1 MADPDRRLNAWRDDL
16 ADESLKGKVASARFV
31 KGKRRQASQ
40 VLAVHPEP
48 DIDSG
53 MLTQYLFGEVVK
65 VFEEDDGWAWCQSE
79 RDGYVG
85 YVDAAGLAPS
95 IIATTHE
102 VAVPRTYV
110 YLEPDLKSPTFGF
123 LGMCSG
129 LRVLGT
135 EGKFSRIEM
144 RGSEDGGW
152 IFTTHLA
159 AKGEHPADFVS
170 VAQRFLETPYLWGAR
185 DGTGLDCSGLIQLA
199 LMRAGI
205 EAPRDSDMLAASIGS
220 ELADWQGKL
229 RRGDLVFWR
238 GHCGIM
244 VDGSRLL
251 HAHAT
256 AMLVQVEPLDE
267 VIGRIMKIEK
277 NPVSIVRR
285 LAPAG

>member
-16 ADESLKGKVASARFV
+16 ADERLKGKVASARFV

-53 MLTQYLFGEVVK
+53 MLTQYLFGETVK

-135 EGKFSRIEM
+135 EGGFSQIEM

-170 VAQRFLETPYLWGAR
+170 VAERFLETPYLWGAR

-205 EAPRDSDMLAASIGS
+205 EAPRDSDMLAASVGS

-229 RRGDLVFWR
+229 RRGDLVFWP

-256 AMLVQVEPLDE
+256 AMLVQVEPLEE
-267 VIGRIMKIEK
+267 VIARIMKVEK
-277 NPVSIVRR
+277 NPVSVVRR
-285 LAPAG
+285 PAQAG

>member
-16 ADESLKGKVASARFV
+16 ADERLKGKVASARFV

-53 MLTQYLFGEVVK
+53 MLTQYLFGEIVK
-65 VFEEDDGWAWCQSE
+65 VFEEDDGWAWCQGE

-95 IIATTHE
+95 IIATSHE

-129 LRVLGT
+129 VRVLGT
-135 EGKFSRIEM
+135 EEKFSRIEM

-152 IFTTHLA
+152 IFTSHLA

-170 VAQRFLETPYLWGAR
+170 VAERFLETPYLWGAK

-205 EAPRDSDMLAASIGS
+205 DAPRDSDMLAAAVGS

-244 VDGSRLL
+244 VDASRLL

-277 NPVSIVRR
+277 NPVSVVRR
-285 LAPAG
+285 LAAAG

>member
-1 MADPDRRLNAWRDDL
+1 MADLDRRLNAWRDDL
-16 ADESLKGKVASARFV
+16 ADERLKGKVKAGRFV

-53 MLTQYLFGEVVK
+53 MLTQYLFGETVK
-65 VFEEDDGWAWCQSE
+65 VFEEEDGWAWCQSE

-85 YVDAAGLAPS
+85 YVDEAGLAPS

-129 LRVLGT
+129 VRVLGS

-152 IFTTHLA
+152 IFSSHLA
-159 AKGEHPADFVS
+159 GKDEHPEDFVT
-170 VAQRFLETPYLWGAR
+170 VAERFLDTPYLWGAR
-185 DGTGLDCSGLIQLA
+185 DGTGLDCSGLIQLS

-205 EAPRDSDMLAASIGS
+205 EAPRDSDMLAASVGD
-220 ELADWQGKL
+220 EVPDWKGGL

-244 VDGSRLL
+244 ADDKRLL

-256 AMLVQVEPLDE
+256 AMLVQLEPLED
-267 VIGRIMKIEK
+267 VVARILKLEN
-277 NPVSIVRR
+277 NPVSCVRR
-285 LAPAG
+285 LTARR